1 MTTIESNKSPY
12 LIYSLVLLFFFG
24 TVLFFFEEKM
34 EPEPPAPEILPPEP
48 EPIPDFANILDVELK
63 KQQFFDFVEPYV
75 HKVNEGIAQQRQR
88 LLTIMDSLD
97 QGDNISNR
105 DLRFLSTL
113 AEQYELET
121 EDLTNEDFLSVL
133 LRRVD
138 QIPASLALAQAANE
152 SAWGTS
158 RFAQDGYNFFGQW
171 CYTDGCGIVPNGR
184 RDGDIHE
191 VRSFDSVEDSV
202 QAYIHNLNTFPSY
215 QMLRR
220 IRQQLRQQGRPLD
233 GVALADGLES
243 YSERGL
249 DYIEELQV
257 MIYTNNLLG
266 RDRAIPGQPD

>member
-1 MTTIESNKSPY
+1 
-12 LIYSLVLLFFFG
+12 
-24 TVLFFFEEKM
+24 
-34 EPEPPAPEILPPEP
+34 
-48 EPIPDFANILDVELK
+48 
-63 KQQFFDFVEPYV
+63 
-75 HKVNEGIAQQRQR
+75 
-88 LLTIMDSLD
+88 
-97 QGDNISNR
+97 
-105 DLRFLSTL
+105 
-113 AEQYELET
+113 
-121 EDLTNEDFLSVL
+121 
-133 LRRVD
+133 
-138 QIPASLALAQAANE
+138 
-152 SAWGTS
+152 
-158 RFAQDGYNFFGQW
+158 
-171 CYTDGCGIVPNGR
+171 VPNRR

-191 VRSFDSVEDSV
+191 VRSFASVEDSV